1 MEIILIASVG
11 SDLAIG
17 RGGDLAFHISA
28 DLKRF
33 KSLTTGHTVIMGRK
47 TFDSLP
53 KGALPRRR
61 NIVISRNAALAP
73 ELEAKG
79 AEYAPSLEAALDMAR
94 EAGESEAFIIGGAQI
109 YAQAIPLADRLELT
123 HIDALTPDAD
133 AHFPAIPAD
142 FRLDATAGQEAT
154 ADPNAALATPSTG
167 DGFVADVSTNLR
179 YRFATYRRK

>member
-17 RGGDLAFHISA
+17 RGSDLAFHISA

-79 AEYAPSLEAALDMAR
+79 AEYAPSLEAALD
-94 EAGESEAFIIGGAQI
+94 I
-109 YAQAIPLADRLELT
+109 
-123 HIDALTPDAD
+123 TPDAD

-142 FRLDATAGQEAT
+142 FRLEATAGQEAT
-154 ADPNAALATPSTG
+154 ADPNAALASPSTG
-167 DGFVADVSTNLR
+167 DDFVADVSTNLR